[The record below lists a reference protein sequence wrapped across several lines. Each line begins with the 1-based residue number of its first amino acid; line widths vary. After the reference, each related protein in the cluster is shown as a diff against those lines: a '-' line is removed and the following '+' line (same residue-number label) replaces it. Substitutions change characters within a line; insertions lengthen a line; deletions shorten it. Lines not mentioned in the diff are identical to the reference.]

1 MLTGFEENKDV
12 ASILDLIKIKNF
24 QEAEKKLN
32 FLKEI
37 YVNNFLLENL
47 PGSSHV

>member
-24 QEAEKKLN
+24 QEAEKN
-32 FLKEI
+32 
-37 YVNNFLLENL
+37 
-47 PGSSHV
+47 